1 MKKLLPTD
9 NTCDLII
16 DNFNVFIDNYQKF
29 YEKGSKLAARKSRK
43 ALANMIVLSRKARK
57 EILFDK
63 TFRANI

>member
-43 ALANMIVLSRKARK
+43 ALANMIVLCRKARK

-63 TFRANI
+63 TFRANV